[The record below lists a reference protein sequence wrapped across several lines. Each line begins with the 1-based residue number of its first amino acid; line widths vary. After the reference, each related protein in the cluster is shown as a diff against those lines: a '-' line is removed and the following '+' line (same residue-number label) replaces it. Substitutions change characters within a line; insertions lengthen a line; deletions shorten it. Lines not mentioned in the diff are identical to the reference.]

1 MDVQYT
7 AMEIAEEIST
17 CPESG
22 ARRLIAEYGD
32 RLYDTAFRLCQ
43 DESAARDLVN
53 RTLWRAIERI
63 GLFSGASSMYTWL
76 YSILVNFWRMELR
89 QKKKMDILLFQDEM
103 PDCPDERPDPAEAL
117 AAKADSEAIRNA
129 IAELPEYYRVVV
141 VFRYFEDMSVPE
153 IAVVLGIPE
162 GTVKFRLHKAK
173 NMMRRKLAQTIDNLP
188 ASKKKERR

>member
-1 MDVQYT
+1 MKY
-7 AMEIAEEIST
+7 ARMEIAEEIKM
-17 CPESG
+17 CPETG

-43 DESAARDLVN
+43 DDTSALDFVN

-63 GLFSGASSMYTWL
+63 DLFSGASSMYTWL

-103 PDCPDERPDPAEAL
+103 PESPDERPDPAEAL
-117 AAKADSEAIRNA
+117 AAKADSEAIRSA
-129 IAELPEYYRVVV
+129 VAHLPEYYRIVV

-153 IAVVLGIPE
+153 IAKVLGIPE

-173 NMMRRKLAQTIDNLP
+173 NIMRRKLAQTIDDLP

>member
-76 YSILVNFWRMELR
+76 YSILVNFWRMDLR

-153 IAVVLGIPE
+153 IAVILGIPE

>member
-76 YSILVNFWRMELR
+76 YSILVNFWRMDLR

-153 IAVVLGIPE
+153 IAAVLGIPE

>member
-76 YSILVNFWRMELR
+76 YSILVNFWRMDLR

-117 AAKADSEAIRNA
+117 AAKADSETIRNA

-141 VFRYFEDMSVPE
+141 VFRYFEDLSVPE

-173 NMMRRKLAQTIDNLP
+173 NMMRRKLAQTIDDLP

>member
-1 MDVQYT
+1 
-7 AMEIAEEIST
+7 MEIAEEIKM
-17 CPESG
+17 CPENG

-43 DESAARDLVN
+43 DDTCALDLVN

-63 GLFSGASSMYTWL
+63 NLFSGASSIYTWL
-76 YSILVNFWRMELR
+76 YSILVNFWRMDLR
-89 QKKKMDILLFQDEM
+89 QKKKMDILLFQDEI

-117 AAKADSEAIRNA
+117 AAKADSVAIRNVVA
-129 IAELPEYYRVVV
+129 KLPEYYRVVV
-141 VFRYFEDMSVPE
+141 VFRYFEDMTVPE
-153 IAVVLGIPE
+153 IAKVLGIPE

-173 NMMRRKLAQTIDNLP
+173 NMMRRKLAQTIDDLP